1 MMDKAF
7 SNLLKYIDKLPHTK
21 KERVYQWV
29 KRYVDP
35 TSSVGGR
42 LINEMRETRFK
53 DGFECPHCT
62 SEHVVRFG
70 KVKGRQ
76 RYRCKSCLKTFT
88 DTTNPVLFR
97 TRKGDEWITFVD
109 CMFKGYSLRK
119 SAEIVGVTWVTLFY
133 WRHKLLSALK
143 QMDFDHFEGIVEVDD
158 TYFLY
163 SQKGQRGI
171 TERKPRKRG
180 GKSKHRGISHEQVC
194 VLVARD
200 RTKATVSKVSCM
212 GRIVKTKIET
222 IIGTKLSSDNVLVTD
237 AWRAYKTYAK
247 EKGLKHYRIK
257 SDDGK
262 HVIKGLYH
270 IQNVNSFHSRMKKWI
285 DRFKDVATKYLD
297 NYLAWFLFIDSR
309 SNESTKHNIKEFLL
323 SSFVFEMTDTYDSLR
338 LSKFSV

>member
-21 KERVYQWV
+21 KEQVYQWV

-53 DGFECPHCT
+53 GGFKCPHCT

-88 DTTNPVLFR
+88 DTTNTVLYR
-97 TRKGDEWITFVD
+97 IRKGDEWITFVD

-119 SAEIVGVTWVTLFY
+119 LAEIVGVTWVTLFY

-143 QMDFDHFEGIVEVDD
+143 QMDFDHFEGIVEVDE

-163 SQKGQRGI
+163 YQKGQRGI

-194 VLVARD
+194 VLVTRD

-212 GRIVKTKIET
+212 GRIVK
-222 IIGTKLSSDNVLVTD
+222 N
-237 AWRAYKTYAK
+237 
-247 EKGLKHYRIK
+247 
-257 SDDGK
+257 
-262 HVIKGLYH
+262 YH
-270 IQNVNSFHSRMKKWI
+270 W
-285 DRFKDVATKYLD
+285 Y
-297 NYLAWFLFIDSR
+297 
-309 SNESTKHNIKEFLL
+309 
-323 SSFVFEMTDTYDSLR
+323 
-338 LSKFSV
+338 

>member
-21 KERVYQWV
+21 KEQVYQWV

-88 DTTNPVLFR
+88 DTTNTVLYR

-133 WRHKLLSALK
+133 WRHKLLSALT
-143 QMDFDHFEGIVEVDD
+143 QMDFDHFEVIVEVDE

-247 EKGLKHYRIK
+247 EKGLEHYRIK

-262 HVIKGLYH
+262 HVIKGL
-270 IQNVNSFHSRMKKWI
+270 
-285 DRFKDVATKYLD
+285 
-297 NYLAWFLFIDSR
+297 
-309 SNESTKHNIKEFLL
+309 
-323 SSFVFEMTDTYDSLR
+323 
-338 LSKFSV
+338 

>member
-21 KERVYQWV
+21 KEQVYQWV

-88 DTTNPVLFR
+88 DTTNTVLYR

-143 QMDFDHFEGIVEVDD
+143 QMDFDHFEGIVEVDE

-163 SQKGQRGI
+163 SQ
-171 TERKPRKRG
+171 
-180 GKSKHRGISHEQVC
+180 
-194 VLVARD
+194 
-200 RTKATVSKVSCM
+200 
-212 GRIVKTKIET
+212 
-222 IIGTKLSSDNVLVTD
+222 
-237 AWRAYKTYAK
+237 
-247 EKGLKHYRIK
+247 
-257 SDDGK
+257 
-262 HVIKGLYH
+262 
-270 IQNVNSFHSRMKKWI
+270 
-285 DRFKDVATKYLD
+285 
-297 NYLAWFLFIDSR
+297 
-309 SNESTKHNIKEFLL
+309 
-323 SSFVFEMTDTYDSLR
+323 
-338 LSKFSV
+338 